1 MLRSKVSGKQ
11 SCYLIW
17 RRVFFIYNVPKY
29 ALDQYFKK
37 ITKNDMWLCFQR
49 DPVIYKTDPGLV
61 ILTKQKNGNVSFNQ
75 YNNLNK
81 ETKVENKMK
90 A

>member
-1 MLRSKVSGKQ
+1 
-11 SCYLIW
+11 
-17 RRVFFIYNVPKY
+17 
-29 ALDQYFKK
+29 
-37 ITKNDMWLCFQR
+37 MWLCFQR